1 MAAMTSDKQ
10 STDYFL
16 PQLHVW
22 VTEIVV
28 VGHRSRSFNKQA
40 FKSWNDTLKVK
51 YVKENLLTNVTLLTL
66 EWINKERQSL
76 MNWFK
81 DTNFS

>member
-51 YVKENLLTNVTLLTL
+51 YVK
-66 EWINKERQSL
+66 
-76 MNWFK
+76 
-81 DTNFS
+81 